1 MTAIEGTELGQPATT
16 GPPAEPAAPSRPT
29 GGGGPAPAP
38 APPPETDSRPAA
50 RPMTPAKAVSLAI
63 CLLGVFL
70 LGFAFYLYGLSSV
83 QESRSQRN
91 LYEQLSGQLAQA
103 EAPTGPTAAGNPVAI
118 LDIPAIGVKD
128 MVVVEGTT
136 PENLTLGPGHLRN
149 TPLPGQ
155 YGVTVLYGRRATFG
169 GPFSGIG
176 QLKPG
181 DTVTAIT
188 SQGRSTYT
196 VRALGGSTREVEDP
210 ATNRMIL
217 LTAGSS
223 TVPTYYEYIDADLT
237 SKVQPTPGD
246 LPDITTQE
254 TALSGDSD
262 ALALTALW
270 GIALAVVSSLGAV
283 AALRWSPWLAYLC
296 MVPVALAV
304 LWNLYENLAALL
316 PNVY

>member
-1 MTAIEGTELGQPATT
+1 MTALEGTELGQPATT
-16 GPPAEPAAPSRPT
+16 GPPSAPPQVT

-38 APPPETDSRPAA
+38 AGPPSQTWRPPGQA
-50 RPMTPAKAVSLAI
+50 MTPVKAFSLAV

-70 LGFAFYLYGLSSV
+70 LGFAFYLYGLSGV

-91 LYEQLSGQLAQA
+91 LYEKLDYQLSQG

-118 LDIPAIGVKD
+118 LGIPALGIKD

-155 YGVTVLYGRRATFG
+155 DGVTVLYGRRATFG

-176 QLKPG
+176 RLVPG
-181 DTVTAIT
+181 DTITAIT
-188 SQGRSTYT
+188 SQGQSTYT
-196 VRALGGSTREVEDP
+196 VRALGSSTREVEDP
-210 ATNRMIL
+210 AANKMIL

-254 TALSGDSD
+254 TALSGDGGSLALTSLWAI
-262 ALALTALW
+262 ALAL
-270 GIALAVVSSLGAV
+270 VSGLGTV
-283 AALRWSPWLAYLC
+283 AALRWSPWLAWLC
-296 MVPVALAV
+296 AAPVILAV